1 MWVCVLGRCCLCC
14 VAAPCSGPSPAP
26 PLEKDIPG
34 CKRLCSKLSEYT
46 ESQAQA
52 EKNPKIP
59 KFPFPKYMTFPYF
72 TFQDHVPLSLVFK
85 LCGLSA
91 DRQLSDLCNGN
102 LSEREL
108 WSLRSTLW
116 KLFWANLFKE
126 QEGHTICLLD
136 QRKSTWDLIKMI
148 LPSSQAV

>member
-52 EKNPKIP
+52 EKKPKIP

-91 DRQLSDLCNGN
+91 DRQHQWSLQWKPVWKGALTVSDL
-102 LSEREL
+102 LSGSSFGL
-108 WSLRSTLW
+108 TSS
-116 KLFWANLFKE
+116 
-126 QEGHTICLLD
+126 
-136 QRKSTWDLIKMI
+136 KSRRDT
-148 LPSSQAV
+148 PSACWIRGRAHEI